1 MTRRGR
7 GEDSIYRDG
16 DRWRGAASL
25 GYGADG
31 RRVRKKVSG
40 VTKAQVL
47 QKLRELHT
55 ELDAGSGVP
64 DDRLTVGGFLDRW
77 VEKTLPGQ
85 VADKTYDSYADT
97 VRLHL
102 GPALGRTVLRRLSV
116 AQVDEFLAWKRGR
129 GYSEN
134 SIRIFRAVLR
144 RALRQAEREGL
155 VPRNVAALSTAPKI
169 RSDEGRALSVAQ
181 ARRLLDEVQGTDYAA
196 LLTITLA
203 FGLRRGEALGLR
215 WEGFDADGATLKVTH
230 SVKRVRDHGGV
241 GRRTRLVV
249 GEVKTPRSRR
259 TLFLTPELVELL
271 RVQRVRLAEQRIG
284 VGAAWQ
290 DFGLIFPS
298 GVGTPRDPD
307 NLSHT
312 FSRIARR
319 AGLGHWHVHELR
331 HSGASL
337 MLAQGTDLYVVSEV
351 LGHSSVAITKDVYG
365 HLVEGQ
371 KRSAAAL
378 MSDVLLRES
387 GSLIGSQSGKRGD
400 RTAVKPDGTGA

>member
-55 ELDAGSGVP
+55 ELDAGGGVP

-85 VADKTYDSYADT
+85 MADKTYDSYADT

-116 AQVDEFLAWKRGR
+116 AQVDEFLAWKRDA

-230 SVKRVRDHGGV
+230 SVKRVRDHSGV

-307 NLSHT
+307 NCRT
-312 FSRIARR
+312 RSRGLL
-319 AGLGHWHVHELR
+319 AGPGWVTGMCMSR

-378 MSDVLLRES
+378 MSGALLRES
-387 GSLIGSQSGKRGD
+387 GSLIGSQSGKCGD
-400 RTAVKPDGTGA
+400 RTAEKPDGTGA

>member
-1 MTRRGR
+1 MSRRGR

-16 DRWRGAASL
+16 DRWRGAVSL
-25 GYGADG
+25 GYGPDG

-40 VTKAQVL
+40 ATKAEVL
-47 QKLRELHT
+47 QKLRDLRA
-55 ELDAGSGVP
+55 ELDAGAGVP

-77 VEKTLPGQ
+77 VSKTLPGQ

-102 GPALGRTVLRRLSV
+102 RPVLGRIVLRRLTV
-116 AQVDEFLAWKRGR
+116 AQVDDFVAWKRDR

-169 RSDEGRALSVAQ
+169 RSDEGRALSVGQ
-181 ARRLLDEVQGTDYAA
+181 AHKLLDEVKGTDYEA

-215 WEGFDADGATLKVTH
+215 WAGFDAETATLKVTH
-230 SVKRVRDHGGV
+230 SVKRVRDHSDGQ
-241 GRRTRLVV
+241 RRTQLVV
-249 GEVKTPRSRR
+249 GELKTARSRR

-271 RVQRVRLAEQRIG
+271 RVQRVRLAEHRIRLG
-284 VGAAWQ
+284 VVWQ

-298 GVGTPRDPD
+298 AVGTPRDPD
-307 NLSHT
+307 NLSHA

-319 AGLGHWHVHELR
+319 ATLGHWHVHELR

-365 HLVEGQ
+365 HLASRGPETIGGRADVWC
-371 KRSAAAL
+371 AL
-378 MSDVLLRES
+378 
-387 GSLIGSQSGKRGD
+387 
-400 RTAVKPDGTGA
+400 